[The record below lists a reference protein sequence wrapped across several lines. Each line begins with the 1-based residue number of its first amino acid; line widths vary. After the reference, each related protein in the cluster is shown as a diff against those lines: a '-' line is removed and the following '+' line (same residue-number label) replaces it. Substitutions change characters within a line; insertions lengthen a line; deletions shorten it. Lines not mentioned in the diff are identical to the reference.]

1 MLSKK
6 TNNIITIASILSFVA
21 LFVASVLTFWK
32 YVIDKLSSATN
43 FGVPLD
49 VSVGYIVISFVFVA
63 VLIALSVVGFLL
75 RNKYLVLVSFG
86 YQLLLVFGLIILV
99 FFVGGQIA
107 NQSLYTF
114 LLWTLMVLVAPI
126 FGAALELGGWFV
138 GVLLVL
144 FIATIVF
151 LVLIFKRKK

>member
-1 MLSKK
+1 M
-6 TNNIITIASILSFVA
+6 
-21 LFVASVLTFWK
+21 
-32 YVIDKLSSATN
+32 
-43 FGVPLD
+43 D
-49 VSVGYIVISFVFVA
+49 VSAGYIVVSFVFVA
-63 VLIALSVVGFLL
+63 VLIALSVGGFLL

-126 FGAALELGGWFV
+126 FGSALELGGWFV
-138 GVLLVL
+138 GILLVL